1 MNESKKVDELKRK
14 LNELRKFKTILS
26 EENLLEFNSLKNEIL
41 ELLNDTQKIRFKQIN
56 FYEIVP
62 DYNSEP
68 DDLPF

>member
-41 ELLNDTQKIRFKQIN
+41 ELLNDTQKIRFNQIN